1 MVSNQIKIKIIIIQ
15 EENQES
21 ILSYLNTLLKTNL
34 TELNNINSELPKNIE
49 TIISFLKNT
58 NKESTINTLQAQLE
72 EFKKLQI
79 SKDAE
84 ISKLNDINVSKQ
96 NEIERLKN
104 IIEEQ
109 KNGTREKQIE
119 EESKKEKEKLNAKI
133 NDLELKI
140 YNLNDIKNNLTKEN
154 ESLKEQINSMNQNG
168 IINKNVND
176 DENIKNNDENENV
189 KINKDNIENNKVDNN
204 EFEKMA
210 KEKEDLLNN
219 YEKLKKEK
227 SNIEEEKDRI
237 NNDYNILLEE
247 KNKIK
252 KEKEELDEEYN
263 KLKLEHDKIK
273 EEFNNNEIKLKT
285 YIAKENMNEN
295 KINNDLYLTKL
306 TELDELKIKIS
317 KFESG
322 EIIPDILKEK
332 MNKEKS
338 EIKAQLISLFN
349 EKEKNY
355 MKKLEEKEKKISE
368 YLLKIKQN
376 ETKIKTL
383 NENIMGINTEK
394 GELENIVIK
403 QESRVGKLG
412 EKVDKIELLLKNKND
427 EIRENENYSLK
438 LINIIKEQKNII
450 NNLKIEH
457 KTIEENN
464 SKNEDYNNII
474 NSLKAQILALKKK
487 LDVRE
492 DSYVTLQ
499 KSHKILQDKYLKT
512 CSNNRKKEQ
521 ELLLKQAKKLRDAKL
536 QRDKEKFMIKNINI
550 LDLKKEVKENNNYS
564 SLNNFRPKKSPSSA
578 YKNINEEIGEKKEDG
593 KNEKSSIQIGPVL
606 PIIKS
611 SKNKERIE
619 RMKRRSEDD
628 GKLEE
633 ISDMM
638 NNIIND
644 L

>member
-355 MKKLEEKEKKISE
+355 MKKLEGKEKKISE

-536 QRDKEKFMIKNINI
+536 QRDKEQFIKNINV
-550 LDLKKEVKENNNYS
+550 LDLKKEIKENNYS

-578 YKNINEEIGEKKEDG
+578 YKNIKKEIVGKKEDG

-619 RMKRRSEDD
+619 RMKRKSEDD

>member
-1 MVSNQIKIKIIIIQ
+1 M
-15 EENQES
+15 
-21 ILSYLNTLLKTNL
+21 
-34 TELNNINSELPKNIE
+34 
-49 TIISFLKNT
+49 
-58 NKESTINTLQAQLE
+58 E

-104 IIEEQ
+104 IIDEQ

-119 EESKKEKEKLNAKI
+119 EENKKEKEKLSAKI

-140 YNLNDIKNNLTKEN
+140 YNLNDSKNNLIKEN
-154 ESLKEQINSMNQNG
+154 EALKEQMNSMNKNNV
-168 IINKNVND
+168 IKTEENKN
-176 DENIKNNDENENV
+176 ENINNNGQNE
-189 KINKDNIENNKVDNN
+189 KGKSDKEDDIEENKVDDK
-204 EFEKMA
+204 EKNDNKKIEKII
-210 KEKEDLLNN
+210 KEKEDLLND
-219 YEKLKKEK
+219 YEKVMKEK
-227 SNIEEEKDRI
+227 SNIEEEKSKL
-237 NNDYNILLEE
+237 NSDYNILLEE

-252 KEKEELDEEYN
+252 KEKEELNEEYN
-263 KLKLEHDKIK
+263 KLKSEYDKLK
-273 EEFNNNEIKLKT
+273 EEFDNNEIKLKT
-285 YIAKENMNEN
+285 YIAQEKINEN
-295 KINNDLYLTKL
+295 KNNDLYLTKL
-306 TELDELKIKIS
+306 TELDELKLKIS

-322 EIIPDILKEK
+322 EIIPDIIKEK
-332 MNKEKS
+332 MTKEKS
-338 EIKAQLISLFN
+338 EIKEQLTSLLK

-355 MKKLEEKEKKISE
+355 MNKLEEKEKKILE
-368 YLLKIKQN
+368 YVSKIKQR
-376 ETKIKTL
+376 ESKIKIL

-403 QESRVGKLG
+403 QETRVGKLG

-427 EIRENENYSLK
+427 EIRENETYSLK

-450 NNLKIEH
+450 NNLKMEH
-457 KTIEENN
+457 KSMEESN
-464 SKNEDYNNII
+464 SKNEDFSNII
-474 NSLKAQILALKKK
+474 NSLKAQITALKKK

-521 ELLLKQAKKLRDAKL
+521 EILLKQAIKLRDVKL
-536 QRDKEKFMIKNINI
+536 QREKEKFVTQNKNKNIFDI
-550 LDLKKEVKENNNYS
+550 KKELKENNYT
-564 SLNNFRPKKSPSSA
+564 SLNNFRPKKSSSSA
-578 YKNINEEIGEKKEDG
+578 NKNMKEEIIEKKVDD
-593 KNEKSSIQIGPVL
+593 KNEKSAIQIGPVL

-619 RMKRRSEDD
+619 RMKRKSEDD

-638 NNIIND
+638 NNIINEF
-644 L
+644 

>member
-512 CSNNRKKEQ
+512 CSNNRKREQ

-536 QRDKEKFMIKNINI
+536 QRDKEQFIKNINV
-550 LDLKKEVKENNNYS
+550 LDLKKEIKENNYS

-578 YKNINEEIGEKKEDG
+578 YKNIKKEIVG
-593 KNEKSSIQIGPVL
+593 KKKMVKTRKVL
-606 PIIKS
+606 FKQ
-611 SKNKERIE
+611 
-619 RMKRRSEDD
+619 DQYC
-628 GKLEE
+628 L
-633 ISDMM
+633 
-638 NNIIND
+638 
-644 L
+644 

>member
-536 QRDKEKFMIKNINI
+536 QRDKEQFIKNINV
-550 LDLKKEVKENNNYS
+550 LDLKKEIKENNYS

-578 YKNINEEIGEKKEDG
+578 YKNIKKETAGKKEDG

-619 RMKRRSEDD
+619 RMKRKSEDD

>member
-21 ILSYLNTLLKTNL
+21 ILSYLNTLLKTNV

-536 QRDKEKFMIKNINI
+536 QRDKEQFIKNINV
-550 LDLKKEVKENNNYS
+550 LDLKKEIKENNYS

-578 YKNINEEIGEKKEDG
+578 YKNIKKEIVGKKEDG

-619 RMKRRSEDD
+619 RMKRKSEDD

>member
-1 MVSNQIKIKIIIIQ
+1 M
-15 EENQES
+15 
-21 ILSYLNTLLKTNL
+21 
-34 TELNNINSELPKNIE
+34 
-49 TIISFLKNT
+49 
-58 NKESTINTLQAQLE
+58 QLE

-96 NEIERLKN
+96 NEIERLKS

-109 KNGTREKQIE
+109 KNGKMENKLE
-119 EESKKEKEKLNAKI
+119 EENKKEKEKLNEKI

-140 YNLNDIKNNLTKEN
+140 YNLNDIKNNLIKEN
-154 ESLKEQINSMNQNG
+154 ESLKEKINSMNEIKEN
-168 IINKNVND
+168 NN
-176 DENIKNNDENENV
+176 ENINNNNESENA
-189 KINKDNIENNKVDNN
+189 KINKDNMENNEVDNN
-204 EFEKMA
+204 IKDENNELEKLV

-219 YEKLKKEK
+219 YEQLKKEK
-227 SNIEEEKDRI
+227 LNIEEENIRI

-252 KEKEELDEEYN
+252 KENEELIEVYN
-263 KLKLEHDKIK
+263 KLKLEYDKIK

-295 KINNDLYLTKL
+295 KINNDLYITKL

-322 EIIPDILKEK
+322 EIIPNILKEK

-355 MKKLEEKEKKISE
+355 MNKLEEKEKKILE
-368 YLLKIKQN
+368 YVSKIKQY
-376 ETKIKTL
+376 ETKIKLL
-383 NENIMGINTEK
+383 NENIMGISTEK
-394 GELENIVIK
+394 GELENIIIK

-412 EKVDKIELLLKNKND
+412 EKVDKIELLLKNKNN

-474 NSLKAQILALKKK
+474 NSLKAQIVALKKK

-578 YKNINEEIGEKKEDG
+578 YKNINEKIGEKKEDG

>member
-536 QRDKEKFMIKNINI
+536 QRDKEQFIKYINV
-550 LDLKKEVKENNNYS
+550 LDLKKEIKENNYS

-578 YKNINEEIGEKKEDG
+578 YKNIKKEIVGKKEDG

-619 RMKRRSEDD
+619 RMKRKSEDD